1 MSNHS
6 ALTPEE
12 WRARSIIA
20 KLGTGAA
27 RFEDVGDGDILN
39 AHGGKSPAVYVRG
52 DGSIGVDNSGGEYG
66 CGELDATKVM
76 ALANLS
82 LTLQGR
88 PEAIA
93 MPDVAV
99 CQSAAW
105 YFRKLA
111 RELIAAAKLKMDP
124 EERASFLDHARSL
137 TDGNEALFRLSETLK
152 ALVPPE

>member
-1 MSNHS
+1 MSHHS

-12 WRARSIIA
+12 WKLRTFEPAGLREIA
-20 KLGTGAA
+20 VTATESGIFIHTDEFDLGG
-27 RFEDVGDGDILN
+27 IN
-39 AHGGKSPAVYVRG
+39 PHKM
-52 DGSIGVDNSGGEYG
+52 
-66 CGELDATKVM
+66 M
-76 ALANLS
+76 ALCNLA
-82 LTLQGR
+82 LTLDENEKY
-88 PEAIA
+88 EAPFIA

-111 RELIAAAKLKMDP
+111 RELIAASKLKMDP

>member
-1 MSNHS
+1 MSHHS
-6 ALTPEE
+6 ALTSEE
-12 WRARSIIA
+12 WRMRGFSTSTMGSRIIEYPDEPWTGRPGPSLFVTVDGQ
-20 KLGTGAA
+20 LGTPDA
-27 RFEDVGDGDILN
+27 ELY
-39 AHGGKSPAVYVRG
+39 HGGWA
-52 DGSIGVDNSGGEYG
+52 I
-66 CGELDATKVM
+66 DARKTM

-82 LTLQGR
+82 LTLQGL
-88 PEAIA
+88 PGSIA

-111 RELIAAAKLKMDP
+111 RELIAAAKLRMDP
-124 EERASFLDHARSL
+124 DERQSFLDHARSL